1 MSRLPR
7 VPRSDS
13 QHQIAAR
20 ADTFIYSARAASH
33 LEATMSR
40 RPVTAHAVA
49 KPAQVPFY
57 PRRPPVPQAFESLAC
72 SAVLGGGMSL
82 PCCRPSGFRS
92 LSPCSSALIS
102 GPRVLSSRSQAASN
116 HGLGSGHSPCRRTQR
131 GRVIQGGGAS
141 ELPCPPVNRTLP
153 LQPVL
158 EPVPIEKWRGD
169 AAETSG
175 G

>member
-1 MSRLPR
+1 MSPLPR

-33 LEATMSR
+33 LEATVSR

-92 LSPCSSALIS
+92 LSPCSSAPIS
-102 GPRVLSSRSQAASN
+102 GPRALSSRSRAALT
-116 HGLGSGHSPCRRTQR
+116 HGLGSGHSPIRAALVSSSSDPR
-131 GRVIQGGGAS
+131 GCSAIQ
-141 ELPCPPVNRTLP
+141 LL
-153 LQPVL
+153 
-158 EPVPIEKWRGD
+158 
-169 AAETSG
+169 
-175 G
+175 